1 MGRPKIHDA
10 ATRDALAVA
19 AERLFE
25 TEGAAAVSVRKVAA
39 AAGTTTRA
47 VYTLFGSQEGLLF
60 EALGVRTFSL
70 LTEALS
76 DHPETDD
83 PVHDLVEMGIDVF
96 RTFVLEHPALFQIVF
111 QRAISG
117 FDAGAELQSVRQHTL
132 VVLRGKVAR
141 LKARGGLGSGDV
153 ETRTAEYEALLE
165 GLGNLE
171 RRGAILRM
179 LPRGREEET
188 WRGALRALVTG
199 FAHT

>member
-1 MGRPKIHDA
+1 
-10 ATRDALAVA
+10 LAIA
-19 AERLFE
+19 AEQLFE

-60 EALGVRTFSL
+60 EALGVRTFNL

-76 DHPETDD
+76 NHPETDD
-83 PVHDLVEMGIDVF
+83 PVDDLVEMGIAVF

-132 VVLRGKVAR
+132 IVLRGKVAR
-141 LKARGGLGSGDV
+141 LEVKGLLGSGDV

-179 LPRGREEET
+179 LPREREEET

-199 FAHT
+199 FGHT

>member
-1 MGRPKIHDA
+1 MGRPKLHDA
-10 ATRDALAVA
+10 ATREALAVA

-25 TEGAAAVSVRKVAA
+25 AEGAAAVSVRRVAA

-47 VYTLFGSQEGLLF
+47 VYTLFGSQQGLLF
-60 EALGVRTFSL
+60 EAFGVRAFTL
-70 LTEALS
+70 LCES
-76 DHPETDD
+76 ISEYPETDD
-83 PVHDLVEMGIDVF
+83 PALDLVEMGIAVF

-117 FDAGAELQSVRQHTL
+117 FDAGPELQSVRQRTL

-141 LKARGGLGSGDV
+141 LQARGLLGSSDI

-179 LPRGREEET
+179 LPQNREEET